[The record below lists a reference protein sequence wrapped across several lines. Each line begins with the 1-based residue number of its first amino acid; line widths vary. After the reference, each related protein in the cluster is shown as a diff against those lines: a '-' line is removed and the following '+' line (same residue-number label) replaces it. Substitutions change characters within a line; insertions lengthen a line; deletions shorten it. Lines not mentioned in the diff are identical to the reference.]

1 MFFGSHH
8 YFEGMSFTCN
18 NFQGAHVSKVKT
30 IFGEDV
36 MIIYHEK
43 DDYDYA
49 HEEGKLSQALKIGPT
64 SSSPIPR
71 LVKP

>member
-1 MFFGSHH
+1 MGQHLQFFMFFGD
-8 YFEGMSFTCN
+8 YDYIDCMYL
-18 NFQGAHVSKVKT
+18 GAHISKVKT
-30 IFGEDV
+30 TFGDDV

-49 HEEGKLSQALKIGPT
+49 HEEGKLSQALRIGIT

-71 LVKP
+71 